1 LPRRVSRGVMS
12 KIRLYKTLRRNTKF
26 EQELWR
32 AICSLA
38 SNSDNIKKR
47 LERAYEFHISYL
59 EPESIPQENNRKKL
73 TAIKN
78 KLTKNHTK
86 PVNEAIYYLPLKSC
100 RKMVADLCDIYWEF
114 IHFEWNQ
121 NL

>member
-1 LPRRVSRGVMS
+1 MRIVMS
-12 KIRLYKTLRRNTKF
+12 EKIYKTLRRNWKF
-26 EQELWR
+26 EQELWS

-47 LERAYEFHISYL
+47 LERAYEYHIAYL
-59 EPESIPQENNRKKL
+59 APESIPQERNRKKL

-86 PVNEAIYYLPLKSC
+86 PTNEAIYYLPLKSC
-100 RKMVADLCDIYWEF
+100 RKMISDLCDIYWEF
-114 IHFEWNQ
+114 IHFEWN
-121 NL
+121 

>member
-1 LPRRVSRGVMS
+1 MS
-12 KIRLYKTLRRNTKF
+12 DKIYRTLRRNGKF
-26 EQELWR
+26 EEELWK

-38 SNSDNIKKR
+38 SSSDNIKKR
-47 LERAYEFHISYL
+47 LDRAYDFHIAYL
-59 EPESIPQENNRKKL
+59 QPESIPQERNRKKL
-73 TAIKN
+73 KKIKN

-86 PVNEAIYYLPLKSC
+86 AVSEAIHYLPMKSC
-100 RKMVADLCDIYWEF
+100 RAMVSDLCDIYDEF

>member
-1 LPRRVSRGVMS
+1 MS
-12 KIRLYKTLRRNTKF
+12 KKEIYKDLRRNWKF
-26 EQELWR
+26 ESDLWE
-32 AICSLA
+32 AIRSLA

-47 LERAYEFHISYL
+47 LGRAYDYRIQYL
-59 EPESIPQENNRKKL
+59 EPAAIPQERNQKKL
-73 TAIKN
+73 TQIKN

-86 PVNEAIYYLPLKSC
+86 PVEEAITYLPLKSC
-100 RKMVADLCDIYWEF
+100 RKMVSDLCDIYSDF